1 LVSYIL
7 HTVPEETVL
16 MPTDSKPGFCT
27 RFTAEAT
34 QAGTDV

>member
-27 RFTAEAT
+27 RFTAEAA